1 MIDLTDIQKNI
12 LYASII
18 SDGEIT
24 KIYKNSRR
32 KNNSYREHYGTSQE
46 AYRKWK
52 ISFFD
57 GLLYITPASQCVR
70 SASLELFTDLFPHF
84 YSNDGTKHLP
94 FTLLKNC
101 TLPHFLTILYMDD
114 GSLSISYRVNHNK
127 KIIYLTPHI
136 YLYLQCYPKDELEKL
151 KEHRFTTYHLS
162 LKLSAR
168 KDGYGYILKTTSVKE
183 TFRFLELIEPVAKT
197 CSSMLYKTSW
207 EFRNQK
213 EILRWKSKYPDYT
226 ILTSSS
232 DRSKPYSPDEI
243 KLLRQLKENGYTTN
257 EIAKMLKRSYW
268 SVTHKWQEIKKLT

>member
-1 MIDLTDIQKNI
+1 MINLTDIQKNI

-151 KEHRFTTYHLS
+151 KEHIFTTYHSS
-162 LKLSAR
+162 LKLSSR

-268 SVTHKWQEIKKLT
+268 SVTHIWQEIKKLN

>member
-1 MIDLTDIQKNI
+1 MIDLTEIQKNI

-32 KNNSYREHYGTSQE
+32 KNNSYREHYGKSQGD
-46 AYRKWK
+46 YRKWK

-57 GLLYITPASQCVR
+57 GLLYITPTSQCVR
-70 SASLELFTDLFPHF
+70 SASLELFTNLFPHF

-101 TLPHFLTILYMDD
+101 LLPHFLTILYMDD

-151 KEHRFTTYHLS
+151 KEHIFTTYNLS
-162 LKLSAR
+162 LNLSSR

-183 TFRFLELIEPVAKT
+183 TFRFLELIEPVSKT

-207 EFRNQK
+207 EFRYQK

-257 EIAKMLKRSYW
+257 EIATMLKRSYW
-268 SVTHKWQEIKKLT
+268 SVTYKWQEIKKLN

>member
-1 MIDLTDIQKNI
+1 MINLTEIQKNI

-32 KNNSYREHYGTSQE
+32 KNNSYREHYGTSQGD
-46 AYRKWK
+46 YRKWK

-70 SASLELFTDLFPHF
+70 SASLELFTNLFPHF
-84 YSNDGTKHLP
+84 YSDDGTKHLP
-94 FTLLKNC
+94 FTLLKHC
-101 TLPHFLTILYMDD
+101 ILTHFLTILYMDD

-151 KEHRFTTYHLS
+151 KEHIFTTYHLS
-162 LKLSAR
+162 LKLSSR

-268 SVTHKWQEIKKLT
+268 SVTYKWQEIKKLN